1 MSDDLRMP
9 QQEDDESL
17 NRLYGVEEAEYVRP
31 SAADPPK
38 PPSHCEQCGS
48 PDVHSISKL
57 PAYALFLVVI
67 FSLGF
72 AVDLMMA
79 AFLLALAGGIFFLI
93 APRWRCASC
102 GYRWSS

>member
-1 MSDDLRMP
+1 MP
-9 QQEDDESL
+9 DEDDDAL
-17 NRLYGVEEAEYVRP
+17 NRLYGVEDAEYVRP
-31 SAADPPK
+31 SAEEPPT

-48 PDVHSISKL
+48 PDVHSVAKL
-57 PAYALFLVVI
+57 PGYALFLILI

-72 AVDLMMA
+72 AVDQMMA
-79 AFLLALAGGIFFLI
+79 AFLIALAGSVFFLI